1 MAFSGGM
8 PSLRSES
15 NAKSIIMTPF
25 LFTIPI
31 SRTMPISE
39 ITLKSAPVTLRA
51 SNAPTPA
58 EGSVDKM
65 VMGWM

>member
-1 MAFSGGM
+1 M
-8 PSLRSES
+8 
-15 NAKSIIMTPF
+15 
-25 LFTIPI
+25 

-39 ITLKSAPVTLRA
+39 ITLKSSPQTLRA
-51 SNAPTPA
+51 NSAPTPA